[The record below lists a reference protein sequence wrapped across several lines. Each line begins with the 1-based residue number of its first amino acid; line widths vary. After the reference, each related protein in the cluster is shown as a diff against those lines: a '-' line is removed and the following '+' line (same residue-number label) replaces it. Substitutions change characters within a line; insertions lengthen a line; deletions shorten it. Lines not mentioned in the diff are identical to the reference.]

1 MDVNDGQ
8 RHRPGAAQLL
18 RGLES
23 GSGVFSAGIEDLY
36 RWDYGTRVNCSST
49 RREGAS
55 TLELLVELFVC
66 RHEPLLPELVDP
78 PDGPRYE

>member
-1 MDVNDGQ
+1 MDVSDGQ

-49 RREGAS
+49 RRGSEFSG
-55 TLELLVELFVC
+55 TVGGTVC
-66 RHEPLLPELVDP
+66 VPT
-78 PDGPRYE
+78 